1 MSNVSR
7 LAIAIALAGASGLAY
22 ADGSVN
28 VYSARHYDS
37 DQAMYDA
44 FGKGGVNAF
53 VEGGAFIIHNGIG
66 LPQATAATLLT
77 VGGQGEALH
86 VSAVRDGDHDIVLGD
101 QFAKIVF
108 PDFGILEAGQVG
120 CRIGSRR
127 GLNIEDEDIL
137 VPHGQGVPRVL
148 YTGES
153 LFPDPGV
160 ISVPGRWR
168 TSP

>member
-1 MSNVSR
+1 MRILV
-7 LAIAIALAGASGLAY
+7 AGLLEHRNHVG
-22 ADGSVN
+22 DGPAVRVN
-28 VYSARHYDS
+28 V
-37 DQAMYDA
+37 
-44 FGKGGVNAF
+44 
-53 VEGGAFIIHNGIG
+53 
-66 LPQATAATLLT
+66 
-77 VGGQGEALH
+77 
-86 VSAVRDGDHDIVLGD
+86 
-101 QFAKIVF
+101 
-108 PDFGILEAGQVG
+108 GILEAGQVG